1 MQEKRPGKMSNS
13 HQDPLSRFLRCAA
26 CQSTLT
32 PARVTKKSGRQYQY
46 YAHRCKALYG
56 RQAARPQAEVFA
68 LIDRTI
74 AELRN
79 SESFLTNLNSYFRA
93 EREKGSRQFHAQVDG
108 INLQIQSIRKKKDRL
123 IDLFA
128 EDSLDLADLRA
139 RRAQYDQ
146 EIADLLD
153 QQKAILN
160 TDENRLLDSICESLD
175 RIKSLPVAYLKA
187 KNITSKARLLREMVQ
202 EARVSESGV
211 ELTWKAPFGFIM
223 QPKVL
228 ELKPHIRPS
237 SGQTRGVHTPDE
249 DWRRREKSKTKS
261 SSADSVPAQIRAIL
275 EEVKMDFRLWLMRS
289 AG

>member
-1 MQEKRPGKMSNS
+1 VN
-13 HQDPLSRFLRCAA
+13 
-26 CQSTLT
+26 QSTLT

-56 RQAARPQAEVFA
+56 RQATRPQADVFA
-68 LIDRTI
+68 LLDRTI
-74 AELRN
+74 AELRH
-79 SESFLTNLNSYFRA
+79 SESFLTNLNRYFRT
-93 EREKGSRQFHAQVDG
+93 EREMGSRQFHAQVEQ
-108 INLQIQSIRKKKDRL
+108 INSQIQAIRKKKDRL

-139 RRAQYDQ
+139 RRAEYDQ

-153 QQKAILN
+153 QQKAILS

-175 RIKSLPVAYLKA
+175 RIKSLPIAYLKE
-187 KNITSKARLLREMVQ
+187 KNITTKARLLREMVQ

-228 ELKPHIRPS
+228 ELKAHIRPAFGKS
-237 SGQTRGVHTPDE
+237 RGVHTPNE
-249 DWRRREKSKTKS
+249 IWRRREKSKTKS
-261 SSADSVPAQIRAIL
+261 SSADSVSAQIRAIL
-275 EEVKMDFRLWLMRS
+275 EEVKMDFRLWLMRA